1 MTSPPGKSV
10 EKPPPAAV
18 ALLRTWD
25 LTERLDPTE
34 LELRQ
39 MVELGQLRD
48 HACAT
53 VPFYADR
60 RGIYSADP
68 LTPAIWQDLPILTR
82 SDIQAAGPTLN
93 TAALPADHGDSGEVV
108 TSGSTGQPV
117 CILTTS
123 LASLY
128 WMAITLRDHEWH
140 QRDLTG
146 RLAAIRADLH
156 AAIPEQGQVNPNWGV
171 ATAGVYETG
180 PCGLL
185 SIRLDVGTQARWLV
199 GQNPDYLL
207 SYPSNLAA
215 LAGHFLAEG
224 VRLDRLRQVR
234 SYGEAIGPDF
244 RDLCREAWGVE
255 VVDMY
260 STRDAGYLAL
270 QCPASTSY
278 HVQSE
283 AVYLEVL
290 NDEGRPCRRGETG
303 RVVVTPLQNYAT
315 PLLRYEI
322 GDLAE
327 VGGPC
332 GCGRRLPTLARI
344 HGRVRN
350 MWALP
355 DGRRLWPQF
364 SSYDWR
370 HIEVMRQLQVVQHD
384 LGHLEARVVGPRPL
398 NTAEATEVEV
408 ALRRAMAQ
416 QSYDHPFRLT
426 FTYLDHIDRT
436 GSGKFEDFVSHA

>member
-1 MTSPPGKSV
+1 MTSPPGQSTQ
-10 EKPPPAAV
+10 KPTPPAL

-39 MVELGQLRD
+39 MSVLGRLRD

-60 RGIYSADP
+60 RETYSTDP
-68 LTPAIWQDLPILTR
+68 LTPEAWRNLPILTR
-82 SDIQAAGPTLN
+82 SDIQEAGTTLN
-93 TAALPADHGDSGEVV
+93 TTALPPDHGSSGEVV

-117 CILTTS
+117 CILTTD

-140 QRDLTG
+140 QRDLSG
-146 RLAAIRADLH
+146 KLAAIRADLH
-156 AAIPEQGQVNPNWGV
+156 AEIPEQGLVNSNWGF
-171 ATAGVYETG
+171 ATNGVYETG
-180 PCGLL
+180 PCAIL
-185 SIRLDVGTQARWLV
+185 SIRQDVATQARWLV
-199 GQNPDYLL
+199 GQDPDYLL

-215 LAGHFLAEG
+215 LAGHFRAEDL
-224 VRLDRLRQVR
+224 RLDRLREVR

-244 RDLCREAWGVE
+244 RDLVRDVWGVE

-260 STRDAGYLAL
+260 SARDAGYLAL
-270 QCPASTSY
+270 QCPASTVY

-283 AVYLEVL
+283 SVYLEIL
-290 NDEGRPCRRGETG
+290 DDDGRPCRTGETG
-303 RVVVTPLQNYAT
+303 RVVITPLHNWAT

-332 GCGRRLPTLARI
+332 DCGRRLPTLARI

-350 MWALP
+350 MWTLP
-355 DGRRLWPQF
+355 DGRRVWPQF

-370 HIEVMRQLQVVQHD
+370 HIEAMRQLQVVQHD
-384 LGHLEARVVGPRPL
+384 VDHLEARVVGPRPL
-398 NTAEATEVEV
+398 NEVETAEVEA

-426 FTYLDHIDRT
+426 FTHLDHIDRT